1 MGNPVIVIV
10 GAGPGLGA
18 AIARRFGRAGYAVA
32 LLSRGEQQVEA
43 LGQELQQAGVTAG
56 WTAVDITDSAAF
68 RVAIDRFGGFS
79 GTIDH
84 LHFNPSAFREKDPL
98 ELTPDELIED
108 VRLGVGALLDAVQAA
123 RPHMGPGGRVT
134 ATGSL
139 AADQPW
145 NRAASLG
152 VQKAGLRNLI
162 FSLDTTLKP
171 DGIRAMSLTVNGTL
185 AAGTPFDVAHV
196 AKALLDAS
204 GRDDARWTTEVTFDG
219 DDG

>member
-1 MGNPVIVIV
+1 MDAPVIVIV

-18 AIARRFGRAGYAVA
+18 AIAHRFGRSEYAVA
-32 LLSRGEQQVEA
+32 LISREEQQVEA
-43 LGQELQQAGVTAG
+43 LGKELQSAGVTTG

-68 RVAIDRFGGFS
+68 RAAVDRFGGFS

-98 ELTPDELIED
+98 ELTPDELLQD
-108 VRLGVGALLDAVQAA
+108 VHLGVGALLDAVQAA
-123 RPHMGPGGRVT
+123 RPHMSAGGRVT

-139 AADQPW
+139 AADRPW

-152 VQKAGLRNLI
+152 VQKAGLRNLV
-162 FSLDTTLKP
+162 FSLDATLKS

-185 AAGTPFDVAHV
+185 EADTAFDPALVADALYDAA
-196 AKALLDAS
+196 
-204 GRDDARWTTEVTFDG
+204 GRDDADWSPEVSFDG
-219 DDG
+219 GA